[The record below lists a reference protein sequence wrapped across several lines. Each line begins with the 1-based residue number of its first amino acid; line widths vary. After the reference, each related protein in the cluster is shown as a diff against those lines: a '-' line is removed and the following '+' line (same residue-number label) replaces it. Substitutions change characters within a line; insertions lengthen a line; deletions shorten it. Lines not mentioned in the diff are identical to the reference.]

1 MTVLDMNTATRHAL
15 KARDQ
20 AHLDPETRARVEQA
34 VLDVFADREFHRVG
48 LIEIARAANVSL
60 QTIYKYY
67 GSKEALL
74 FSSLDSWLGKLSHR
88 MIDHLQGIEDYKEK
102 LRKVFWVVLDFF
114 EKNPKVAQLIMSS
127 VYINTWRKTE
137 AYQNRPLFGAF
148 MGVLGEGRARG
159 VLNDQVDE
167 KILLDYILGVLG
179 RLVQMYIHRG
189 QKKPLT
195 AQANVLFE
203 MLCGPSPNL
212 ANHLRLEPARAE
224 QFRLA
229 NPRFAQQLF
238 HELRRRRQLFPHH
251 RQEHAAPVRRF
262 ELQPVH
268 ALTQPRIQ
276 LDQRGEGQGLQRRQH
291 VDLERNPVQ
300 LLALERR
307 KARIAEGRGPG
318 VVEQLIDQ
326 PG

>member
-1 MTVLDMNTATRHAL
+1 MTVLTMKPAADQGARPL
-15 KARDQ
+15 YKARDQ

-74 FSSLDSWLGKLSHR
+74 FSSLDTWLGKLAAR

-137 AYQNRPLFGAF
+137 NYQNPQLFAAF
-148 MGVLGEGRARG
+148 MRVLGEGRARG
-159 VLNDQVDE
+159 ILTDAVDE

-179 RLVQMYIHRG
+179 RLVAMHIHRG
-189 QKKPLT
+189 AKKPLT
-195 AQANVLFE
+195 SQSTVLFE
-203 MLCGPSPNL
+203 MVWR
-212 ANHLRLEPARAE
+212 AIAKPA
-224 QFRLA
+224 
-229 NPRFAQQLF
+229 
-238 HELRRRRQLFPHH
+238 
-251 RQEHAAPVRRF
+251 
-262 ELQPVH
+262 
-268 ALTQPRIQ
+268 
-276 LDQRGEGQGLQRRQH
+276 
-291 VDLERNPVQ
+291 
-300 LLALERR
+300 
-307 KARIAEGRGPG
+307 K
-318 VVEQLIDQ
+318 
-326 PG
+326 